1 MLLKTSSSFLVI
13 KGIVRGLPFHGL
25 NVPLHL
31 SPEVS
36 VRAQLVKSMAV
47 MAYSPWLI

>member
-13 KGIVRGLPFHGL
+13 KGIVRGLPFHDL

-31 SPEVS
+31 SPE
-36 VRAQLVKSMAV
+36 
-47 MAYSPWLI
+47 YGC